1 MTDNKLAIKVLSFV
15 SAPEIRKSEWED
27 EEGEAQTKLEQVHV
41 FSECPFTMQIKEFE
55 KTGLD
60 VVFYGQDHYDTMA
73 IMQNEKEIDYNSI
86 PELKE
91 KQKLYSNKDLMSKN
105 FSEVIANLSECES
118 YIQEVIDG
126 KREGDSELGRQLE
139 DCMAQFSTD
148 DMELLES
155 LVASNFEDALLVS
168 SLSKLQNH

>member
-27 EEGEAQTKLEQVHV
+27 EEGDMQTKLEQVQV

-105 FSEVIANLSECES
+105 FDEVIENLDECES
-118 YIQEVIDG
+118 YIQEVLDG

-139 DCMAQFSTD
+139 DCLA
-148 DMELLES
+148 
-155 LVASNFEDALLVS
+155 
-168 SLSKLQNH
+168 